1 MCLNNLLHSGLKDF
15 ILRREIPLFPLA
27 IKDKEKV
34 LHPPKNKNK
43 PSQVSWPLV

>member
-15 ILRREIPLFPLA
+15 ILRRGIPLFPVA
-27 IKDKEKV
+27 IKEKV
-34 LHPPKNKNK
+34 LNPPKNKNK